1 MCGEEDHF
9 QIDET
14 LTGSLRQIILA
25 SGDYFIVNSTVSD
38 MVVDVLQKHSDYIA
52 EKFHSRLGAVSSL
65 TLSHLISS
73 LSDSNIHLNRIYTFI
88 STRVLVN
95 GGVEDSESTKILNSA
110 PSKMLAV
117 FRSACDALNINIED
131 SSKLPTCLHAGQ
143 QIRSQRID
151 AFVTHK
157 STTEQYV
164 AFTRLRSKATLYG
177 KPFDIWLERGG
188 FKFSQKNDA
197 AHILAYL
204 VTLCLRDVIDCAL
217 CSRQRFGI
225 DMFSQITAIELQQA
239 STVIRKM
246 KDYL

>member
-1 MCGEEDHF
+1 MCSMEDHF
-9 QIDET
+9 QSDET
-14 LTGSLRQIILA
+14 LTGSLQQIILA
-25 SGDYFIVNSTVSD
+25 SGDYFIINSTVSD
-38 MVVDVLQKHSDYIA
+38 MVIDVLQKHSDYLS
-52 EKFHSRLGAVSSL
+52 ERFHSRLGSVKSL

-73 LSDSNIHLNRIYTFI
+73 LSDLNIHLNRIYTFV

-95 GGVEDSESTKILNSA
+95 GSIDDSGSTKILNST
-110 PSKMLAV
+110 PSKMLTI
-117 FRSACDALNINIED
+117 FRSACYSLNINIED
-131 SSKLPTCLHAGQ
+131 GPKLPPCLQAGQ

-164 AFTRLRSKATLYG
+164 DFTRLRSRATLFG
-177 KPFDIWLERGG
+177 RPFDIWLERGG
-188 FKFSQKNDA
+188 FNFPQKNDA

-217 CSRQRFGI
+217 CNRQRFGI
-225 DMFSQITAIELQQA
+225 DMSSQITAIELQQA
-239 STVIRKM
+239 SSVIRKM